1 MWSDSEYLSVAML
14 TNEYV
19 GSGGDLIPWFFHNS
33 AVGTLVGERTWGGE
47 VGIAGYP
54 PLIDGGLVTAPSFAF
69 FSTEGKWGIEN
80 DGVAPDVEVLN
91 NPKAWRQGHDEK
103 LEKAVQVILEE
114 LKAHPLPTPT
124 VPPLPNY
131 YKAQ

>member
-54 PLIDGGLVTAPSFAF
+54 PLIDGGTTTDNDAFAAARYSWSPSPYWQ
-69 FSTEGKWGIEN
+69 EHLPIPQ
-80 DGVAPDVEVLN
+80 D
-91 NPKAWRQGHDEK
+91 QGRP
-103 LEKAVQVILEE
+103 Q
-114 LKAHPLPTPT
+114 
-124 VPPLPNY
+124 
-131 YKAQ
+131 